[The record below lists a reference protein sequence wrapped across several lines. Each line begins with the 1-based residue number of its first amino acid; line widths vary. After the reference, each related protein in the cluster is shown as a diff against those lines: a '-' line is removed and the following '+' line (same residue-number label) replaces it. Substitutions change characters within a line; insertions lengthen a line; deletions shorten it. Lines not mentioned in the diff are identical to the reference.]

1 MRLRILAMVFG
12 VAAALTFS
20 GGARALPCDVFTD
33 VQDTDSYCPA
43 VVWLKNRQVTLGCA
57 STLYCPADFVSRA
70 AMALFMQRLGTAL
83 TPQFY
88 GRALANTP
96 PTANLAVGQFQP
108 FCTMS
113 APVAAAG
120 YTRIA
125 RARGHLSLQASG
137 STRLQMFLVYSVDGA
152 PFVNA
157 NSVGLSVPNPSGN
170 HELTWASNQIP
181 LAVGSTYAFAI
192 GISNPPGSTGPLA
205 LATNE
210 CMLEVDVI
218 NQN

>member
-1 MRLRILAMVFG
+1 MVFG
-12 VAAALTFS
+12 VAAAATSS
-20 GGARALPCDVFTD
+20 GGAQAQNCDVFTD
-33 VQDTDSYCPA
+33 VQNTASYCPA

-57 STLYCPADFVSRA
+57 STLYCPTDLVTRA

-88 GRALANTP
+88 GRSLANTP
-96 PTANLAVGQFQP
+96 PSVDLAVGAFQP
-108 FCTMS
+108 FCVMS
-113 APVAAAG
+113 APIPAATF
-120 YTRIA
+120 TRIA
-125 RARGHLSLQASG
+125 RARGHMSLQASG

-152 PFVNA
+152 PYVNA

-181 LAVGSTYAFAI
+181 LAVGSTYVFAI
-192 GISNPPGSTGPLA
+192 GISNPPGSTGPGLA
-205 LATNE
+205 LGNNE